1 MRPCDGERG
10 GAGIEGTPREGS
22 VPGKPREG
30 RNKFDEEMEARFP
43 GERAKINLIVV
54 RAFTISA

>member
-22 VPGKPREG
+22 VPGKPRA
-30 RNKFDEEMEARFP
+30 RTAFWREE
-43 GERAKINLIVV
+43 INLMKKWKRDF
-54 RAFTISA
+54 RASAPK